1 MSPLPGVAE
10 TLLAGLTS
18 ARAACSVPLVPAWVA
33 LTVGTGDQSLPAVA
47 GYFAAVAA
55 HLVVLGVGSN
65 GLYHALH
72 RSQGLPGLFGA
83 LLVAAVAVVLW
94 RGVRHPAARRAAA
107 GVGIGLVAGAAFG
120 AAWSPCIGLT
130 LGRLL
135 QPGSAASGRGVLL
148 VVYAAGLALP
158 FLLIGLALVAV
169 GPARVWLHRRGA
181 GLAQLGAGLLGVL
194 AITLAT
200 GWFRTVAGHLARFVV
215 AGT

>member
-1 MSPLPGVAE
+1 MSALPGVADS
-10 TLLAGLTS
+10 LVAGLTS
-18 ARAACSVPLVPAWVA
+18 ARAACTVPLVPAWVA
-33 LTVGTGDQSLPAVA
+33 LTVGTGDRALPAVA

-72 RSQGLPGLFGA
+72 RPQGLPGLFGA
-83 LLVAAVAVVLW
+83 LLVAAAALVLW
-94 RGVRHPAARRAAA
+94 RGAGHPVARRSAV
-107 GVGIGLVAGAAFG
+107 GVGVGLVTGAAFG
-120 AAWSPCIGLT
+120 AAWSPCIGRT

-135 QPGSAASGRGVLL
+135 QPGAGAGSRGLLL

-158 FLLIGLALVAV
+158 FLLVALALVAV
-169 GPARVWLHRRGA
+169 GPAAAWLRRHRA
-181 GLAQLGAGLLGVL
+181 GLARLGGGLLGVL
-194 AITLAT
+194 AVTLAT